1 MTFDLRVA
9 TWNLHGFVGRRGSF
23 DPERSLRVIDELDV
37 DVLALQEVSSR
48 DPRSRGMDT
57 FEFLRTRS
65 GREAFEARS
74 VAGLQGH
81 FGQMVL
87 SRWPIIKGR
96 IHDVSVPWREP
107 RMLVEVT
114 LATPAGRLRVI
125 AAHLGLGVRERRGQ
139 ILALHRI
146 LAQEPPGP
154 TLVMGDFNEVRRRGL
169 AQRLLTPEFTAS
181 GGHLTFPAHRPL
193 LPLDRIWSAAPLV
206 MQRSWV
212 HRAARE
218 ASDHLPLVAE
228 LTSSPAARRADK
240 AAEAAARENIPEGV
254 AESVTQDG

>member
-1 MTFDLRVA
+1 MTIGLRVA

-23 DPERSLRVIDELDV
+23 DPERSLAVIGDLDV
-37 DVLALQEVSSR
+37 DVLALQEVNSR
-48 DPRSRGMDT
+48 DPRSRGIDT

-65 GREAFEARS
+65 GRESFEARS
-74 VAGLQGH
+74 AGAVQGH

-87 SRWPIIKGR
+87 SRWPIIEGQ
-96 IHDVSVPWREP
+96 IHDVSVAWREP
-107 RMLVEVT
+107 RMLVELA
-114 LATPAGRLRVI
+114 LATPAGRVRVI
-125 AAHLGLGVRERRGQ
+125 AAHLGLGVLERRGQ

-146 LAQEPPGP
+146 LAKESPGP
-154 TLVMGDFNEVRRRGL
+154 TVVLGDFNEVRRRGL

-181 GGHLTFPAHRPL
+181 GPHLTFPAHRPL
-193 LPLDRIWSAAPLV
+193 LPLDRIWTAAPLV

-228 LTSSPAARRADK
+228 LTCSPATVMAGTSSAG
-240 AAEAAARENIPEGV
+240 GV
-254 AESVTQDG
+254 SRGG

>member
-1 MTFDLRVA
+1 MTIGLRVA
-9 TWNLHGFVGRRGSF
+9 TWNLHGFVGWRGSF
-23 DPERSLRVIDELDV
+23 DPERSLRVIGELDV

-48 DPRSRGMDT
+48 DPRSRGIDT
-57 FEFLRTRS
+57 FEFLRIRT
-65 GREAFEARS
+65 GRESFEARS

-87 SRWPIIKGR
+87 SRWPIIEGR

-107 RMLVEVT
+107 RMLVEVA

-181 GGHLTFPAHRPL
+181 GAHLTFPAHRPL
-193 LPLDRIWSAAPLV
+193 LPLDRIWTAAPLV

-228 LTSSPAARRADK
+228 LTCSPAARRA
-240 AAEAAARENIPEGV
+240 EAAAEVRV
-254 AESVTQDG
+254 AEGAAQGG